1 MYGLTNCTACEFRSG
16 ATMGSGLS
24 RPSSL
29 RRARL
34 LASFR
39 MFPENNRSV
48 GPSVINLSLQPNEGN
63 LSRHR
68 WRAELRQDAQSAQV
82 SLHRRQKI
90 IGPPQKSVR
99 SHGRQGR
106 AFVDLEG
113 GSGRFV
119 WAKEWGAH

>member
-68 WRAELRQDAQSAQV
+68 WRAEQPNEGNLSRHRWRAELRQDAQSAQV
-82 SLHRRQKI
+82 SL
-90 IGPPQKSVR
+90 
-99 SHGRQGR
+99 
-106 AFVDLEG
+106 
-113 GSGRFV
+113 
-119 WAKEWGAH
+119 